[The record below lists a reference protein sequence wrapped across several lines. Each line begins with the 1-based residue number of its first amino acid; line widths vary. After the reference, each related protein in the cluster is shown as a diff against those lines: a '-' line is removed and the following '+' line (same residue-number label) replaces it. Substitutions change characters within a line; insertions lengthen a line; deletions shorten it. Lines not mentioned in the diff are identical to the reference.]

1 MEPGSEIIL
10 MIDPQFQRRLL
21 AASGFAELSL
31 FQEAVE
37 ELEDL
42 PEASKDL
49 PPVLVVWLEVYQRW
63 QKWSEAESVATRLLE
78 MEPEEPSWLVAL
90 AYATRR
96 NRGLI
101 FAREILFRAAEQHPN
116 CGTIQFNLACYAA
129 QLGQLEEARQRLHR
143 AIQIDKAF
151 AAMAKSDPDLEAIR
165 DEIEI
170 D

>member
-1 MEPGSEIIL
+1 MT
-10 MIDPQFQRRLL
+10 IDPQFQRRLL

-42 PEASKDL
+42 PQTSRDL

-63 QKWSEAESVATRLLE
+63 QKWSEAESVATRLSE
-78 MEPEEPSWLVAL
+78 MEPGEPSWLVAL

-96 NRGLI
+96 SRGLVS
-101 FAREILFRAAEQHPN
+101 AREILLRASEKHPN

-129 QLGQLEEARQRLHR
+129 QLGQLEEALQRLRR
-143 AIQIDKAF
+143 AIQIDQAY
-151 AAMAKSDPDLEAIR
+151 AVMAKSDPDLEAIR
-165 DEIEI
+165 DDI

>member
-1 MEPGSEIIL
+1 MT
-10 MIDPQFQRRLL
+10 IDPQFQRRLL

-37 ELEDL
+37 ELEAL
-42 PEASKDL
+42 PETSKDL
-49 PPVLVVWLEVYQRW
+49 PPVLAVWLELYQRW
-63 QKWSEAESVATRLLE
+63 QKWSEAESVASRLSE

-96 NRGLI
+96 NRGLV
-101 FAREILFRAAEQHPN
+101 FANEILLRAGMKHPN

-129 QLGQLEEARQRLHR
+129 QLGQLEEARQRLYR
-143 AIQIDKAF
+143 SIQFDKAF

-165 DEIEI
+165 EELEI

>member
-1 MEPGSEIIL
+1 MRSSRTEPGSKGP
-10 MIDPQFQRRLL
+10 MTIDPQLQRRLL

-37 ELEDL
+37 ELEEL
-42 PEASKDL
+42 PESSKDL

-96 NRGLI
+96 NR
-101 FAREILFRAAEQHPN
+101 
-116 CGTIQFNLACYAA
+116 
-129 QLGQLEEARQRLHR
+129 
-143 AIQIDKAF
+143 
-151 AAMAKSDPDLEAIR
+151 
-165 DEIEI
+165 
-170 D
+170 

>member
-1 MEPGSEIIL
+1 MEPGSEAA
-10 MIDPQFQRRLL
+10 MTIDPQFQRRLL

-42 PEASKDL
+42 PESSKDL
-49 PPVLVVWLEVYQRW
+49 PTVLVIWLEVYQRW
-63 QKWSEAESVATRLLE
+63 QKWTEAEAVAARLLE

-96 NRGLI
+96 SRGLV
-101 FAREILFRAAEQHPN
+101 FAHEILLRAGQQHPN

-129 QLGQLEEARQRLHR
+129 QLGQLEEARERLAR
-143 AIQIDKAF
+143 AIRLDQAF
-151 AAMAKSDPDLEAIR
+151 AVMAKSDPDLEAIR
-165 DEIEI
+165 DEI